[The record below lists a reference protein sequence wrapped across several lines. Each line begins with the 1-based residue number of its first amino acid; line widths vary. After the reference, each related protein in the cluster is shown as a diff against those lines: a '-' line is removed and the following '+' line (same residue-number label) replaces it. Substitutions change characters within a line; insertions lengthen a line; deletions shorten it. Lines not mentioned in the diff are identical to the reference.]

1 MNDFRNI
8 VFDMGRVLT
17 DYTADN
23 ATKAYTS
30 DPSVIRE
37 VNLLVYHSGE
47 WTMLDAGLMQEE
59 DALAKMLE
67 RASSEEVRRAV
78 RFSFENW
85 DRYNLTP
92 HPGMGDLVRDL
103 KRAGKKVYILSNV
116 SVRLD
121 HGKWKEHVETPE
133 LFDGAF
139 LSAPHKVLKPQ
150 HQIYEM
156 FLQEYHLNAS
166 DCVFIDDLS
175 RNVNGAMEC
184 GMGGYVFDGDVK
196 KLRTFLGL

>member
-1 MNDFRNI
+1 MADYKNI

-23 ATKAYTS
+23 ATRAYTS
-30 DPSVIRE
+30 DPEVIRE

-59 DALAKMLE
+59 EALRKMME
-67 RASSEEVRRAV
+67 RASSDQARLAV
-78 RFSFENW
+78 KSSFESW
-85 DRYNLTP
+85 DKYNLTP
-92 HPGMGDLVRDL
+92 HAGMGDLVRDL
-103 KRAGKKVYILSNV
+103 KKAGKKVYILSNV

-121 HGKWKEHVETPE
+121 HDEWKKHVETPE

-139 LSAPHKVLKPQ
+139 LSAPHRVLKPQ

-156 FLQEYHLNAS
+156 FLQEYRLKAS

-175 RNVNGAMEC
+175 RNVRAAVEC
-184 GMGGYVFDGDVK
+184 GFGGYVFDGDVE
-196 KLRTFLGL
+196 KLRTFLNL